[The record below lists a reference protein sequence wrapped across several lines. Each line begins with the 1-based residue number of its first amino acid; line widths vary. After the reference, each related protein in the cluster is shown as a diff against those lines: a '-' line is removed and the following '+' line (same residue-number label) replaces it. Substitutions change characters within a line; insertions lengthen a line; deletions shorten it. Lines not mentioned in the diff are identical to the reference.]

1 MVTLTGYLNTVAHPK
16 HYSGKIECI
25 DCIES
30 AVADLNGFEGFL
42 AGNVIKYV
50 FSFKRKN
57 GKEDL
62 QKAEW
67 YLSKLMEVQED
78 NKQEDNENE

>member
-50 FSFKRKN
+50 FRFKRKN

>member
-1 MVTLTGYLNTVAHPK
+1 MATVTGWLNTVAHPK

-30 AVADLNGFEGFL
+30 AVAELNGFEGFL

-50 FSFKRKN
+50 FRFKRKN

-62 QKAEW
+62 QKAEY
-67 YLSKLMEVQED
+67 YLSKLMEMQED
-78 NKQEDNENE
+78 NEEDNENE

>member
-1 MVTLTGYLNTVAHPK
+1 MKTLTGYLNTVTHPK
-16 HYSGKIECI
+16 HYSGKVECI

-30 AVADLNGFEGFL
+30 AVANLNGFEGFL

-50 FSFKRKN
+50 FRFKRKN

-62 QKAEW
+62 QKAEY
-67 YLSKLMEVQED
+67 YLSKLMEM
-78 NKQEDNENE
+78 QEDNENE

>member
-16 HYSGKIECI
+16 HYSGKVECI

-30 AVADLNGFEGFL
+30 AVAELNGFEGFL

-50 FSFKRKN
+50 FRFKRKN

-67 YLSKLMEVQED
+67 YLSKLMEMQED
-78 NKQEDNENE
+78 NEQEDNENE

>member
-1 MVTLTGYLNTVAHPK
+1 MKIVKGYLNTVSHPK
-16 HYSGKIECI
+16 HYSGKVECI

-30 AVADLNGFEGFL
+30 AVAELNGFEGFL

-50 FSFKRKN
+50 FRFKRKN

-62 QKAEW
+62 QKAEY
-67 YLSKLMEVQED
+67 YLSKLMEM
-78 NKQEDNENE
+78 QEDNENE